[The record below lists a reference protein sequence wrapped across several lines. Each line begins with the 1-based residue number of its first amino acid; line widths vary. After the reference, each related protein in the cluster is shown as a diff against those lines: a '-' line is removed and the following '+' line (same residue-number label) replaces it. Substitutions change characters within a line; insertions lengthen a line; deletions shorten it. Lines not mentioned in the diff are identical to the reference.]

1 MNHILSNDEA
11 NIGRSLCGLASED
24 WAKEDRYVFPAE
36 EKDWRELANCPACLA
51 VKQNEEDLLLGRSIR
66 KLLESEKRE
75 LYPHAAESW
84 HARVTLKRYDP
95 GCDGLPGGDYR
106 CHVGDDMCRAHATL
120 DEAVAVA
127 LSGKYKNV

>member
-1 MNHILSNDEA
+1 MNHILHQGYA
-11 NIGRSLCGLASED
+11 LCGANLGQAPID
-24 WAKEDRYVFPAE
+24 WPKEDRYVVPDE
-36 EKDWRELANCPACLA
+36 EKDWGELVDCSACLTA
-51 VKQNEEDLLLGRSIR
+51 KQNEADRLLGASIR